1 MRQYW
6 ADIYENREDAESINK
21 LETDFIVNECGHY
34 VQEEGGARRP
44 TGRMDYQILY
54 IAAGRVYFWL
64 DGKRETA
71 ESGTMVVYPP
81 YEKQIYTYDHSV
93 TSDVYWIHFF
103 GSDTSSFLQ
112 DLDLPYVTLIPAILP
127 ESALALWEQIIGE
140 MLYKRP
146 HYQQMVKALAFQLFI
161 TLSRSRIHME
171 EKQKALRTSGRL
183 YAKKDRQQELV
194 EALIDEINKNYAS
207 ELSVEQMARNNG
219 MSTAWLNQRFKQYT
233 GLSPQQY
240 ITKTRLSHARQML
253 SEPAYNI
260 GEIAQMCGYS
270 DPLYFSRLFH
280 ARFGC
285 SPKEFRLR
293 VQTQHP

>member
-1 MRQYW
+1 MNVE
-6 ADIYENREDAESINK
+6 DICIIKR
-21 LETDFIVNECGHY
+21 
-34 VQEEGGARRP
+34 
-44 TGRMDYQILY
+44 
-54 IAAGRVYFWL
+54 
-64 DGKRETA
+64 DGKRENFSAHKISNAIGKAFTA
-71 ESGTMVVYPP
+71 TGLND
-81 YEKQIYTYDHSV
+81 Q
-93 TSDVYWIHFF
+93 
-103 GSDTSSFLQ
+103 
-112 DLDLPYVTLIPAILP
+112 
-127 ESALALWEQIIGE
+127 
-140 MLYKRP
+140 
-146 HYQQMVKALAFQLFI
+146 
-161 TLSRSRIHME
+161 
-171 EKQKALRTSGRL
+171 
-183 YAKKDRQQELV
+183 

-293 VQTQHP
+293 IQTQHP